1 MASENTE
8 LSRQLGK
15 TLISE
20 FEKSG
25 AIAMV
30 FEDDICRKQVDIAAN
45 VSGIP
50 VKTMNLIDLLMQNQK
65 HQ

>member
-1 MASENTE
+1 
-8 LSRQLGK
+8 
-15 TLISE
+15 
-20 FEKSG
+20 
-25 AIAMV
+25 MV